1 MKKNILILML
11 LLGTITLVQAQKNDN
26 KKSKDIDELFENFDN
41 ELLGKNM
48 SSMLQQIQESQNNVK
63 YDKSY
68 TFNLHS
74 KVKSDITS
82 NGKTESN
89 IIGFYSSEQASM
101 MKPESSNTKHS
112 EDISIIFDNKNKT
125 IITIDEQ
132 EKSGMAMSLDGIG
145 NIMKQ
150 FGSMYQKE
158 DAEQEKPNY
167 SITKTGKTKTI
178 LGYSCSEYL
187 IISNDKDE
195 NTESSV
201 WVSKDTKII
210 HYNIMNAL
218 GKDMIEKSNTYKNQL
233 NGAVLEMHSKNL
245 KTGNT
250 YDMTV
255 IELNQKSIS
264 KDLSNYK
271 ITSGFDFNAED

>member
-11 LLGTITLVQAQKNDN
+11 LLSTITLVQAQKNDN

-63 YDKSY
+63 YDKNY

-89 IIGFYSSEQASM
+89 IIEFYSSEQASM

-125 IITIDEQ
+125 FITIDEQ
-132 EKSGMAMSLDGIG
+132 DKSGMAMSIDGIG

-158 DAEQEKPNY
+158 EEQEKPNY

-178 LGYSCSEYL
+178 LGYNCSEYL

-195 NTESSV
+195 KTESSV
-201 WVSKDTKII
+201 WVSKDAKII
-210 HYNIMNAL
+210 HYNIMSIL
-218 GKDMIEKSNTYKNQL
+218 GKDMIEKSNTYKSQL
-233 NGAVLEMHSKNL
+233 GGAVLEMHSKNL

-264 KDLSNYK
+264 KDLSSYK
-271 ITSGFDFNAED
+271 ITSGFGFNEED